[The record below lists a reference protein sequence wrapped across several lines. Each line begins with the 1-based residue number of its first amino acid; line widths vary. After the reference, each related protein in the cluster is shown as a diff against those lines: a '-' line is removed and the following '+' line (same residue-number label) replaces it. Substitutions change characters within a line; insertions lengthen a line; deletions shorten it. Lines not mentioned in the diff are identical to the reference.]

1 MKQIMR
7 DMLFIMVA
15 TLYVV
20 STMGYGVHKCNAEG
34 TASLILLF
42 GETPCE
48 YVHSHTDSN
57 GNTYT
62 HAHHPDDHSCSYGCT
77 HQHDAAPQ
85 HEGENGH
92 DGCCSTSVYVL
103 THDQNTNDSTQWD
116 VPQPQLL
123 ASVMW
128 DAGALELMDPFQM
141 CVKDI
146 EYGEPLLPQSVG
158 LQAELCTFRI

>member
-62 HAHHPDDHSCSYGCT
+62 HAHHPDDHSCSHGCT
-77 HQHDAAPQ
+77 HHHGDAQQ
-85 HEGENGH
+85 HEEEH
-92 DGCCSTSVYVL
+92 SHEGCCSTSVYVL

-116 VPQPQLL
+116 VPQPQLIAAVLWDNGISGLENSFMML
-123 ASVMW
+123 AA
-128 DAGALELMDPFQM
+128 DAEIGA
-141 CVKDI
+141 
-146 EYGEPLLPQSVG
+146 PLQYQGVG